1 MNLQFDFLEL
11 FSMMGDAYQ
20 IKDLEMPYSKID
32 HTRHGS
38 IINIHSGLT
47 AYCFSQETSLS
58 IG

>member
-1 MNLQFDFLEL
+1 MEL